1 MSFINNLFTAGLVDA
16 LWSEIWKFG
25 LGTGVII
32 LSLAA
37 AYFSPIGKQFFLAVA
52 ACAFVG
58 LLIYGEGIKSEK
70 ATCAA
75 QKVQFLKQ
83 LHSDYVF
90 TPRKKPFT
98 FNPFW
103 WLK

>member
-1 MSFINNLFTAGLVDA
+1 MEVRSGFWCDHLI
-16 LWSEIWKFG
+16 FG
-25 LGTGVII
+25 RGI
-32 LSLAA
+32 LT
-37 AYFSPIGKQFFLAVA
+37 SPIGKQFFLAVA

-58 LLIYGEGIKSEK
+58 LLIYGEEIKSEK